1 MASQLERVLDS
12 INDLNKRI
20 NRFQR
25 REERARAD
33 SEERARKVRYN
44 DEYQD
49 RISRQARFAEFQAKI
64 DSLLEPYGVRA
75 PAPSA
80 NQSARNY
87 KIQLLQMLQDQ
98 LPPYLDKEIDVGNG
112 RMARVGQLARFPLA
126 RVDDSVIDIM
136 SPQIQAAAK
145 AMAFDKA
152 AAPEGEMVMRKRR
165 AMNGADVTEF
175 HGERSFVKD
184 LGRENRRARIND
196 PTALA
201 MVARGFVKL

>member
-1 MASQLERVLDS
+1 MTSQLERVLDS

-33 SEERARKVRYN
+33 SEERARKARYN

-49 RISRQARFAEFQAKI
+49 RISRQARFNDFQAKI
-64 DSLLEPYGVRA
+64 DSLLEPFGVRA
-75 PAPSA
+75 PAPSSG
-80 NQSARNY
+80 QSARSY
-87 KIQLLQMLQDQ
+87 KIALLQMLQDQ
-98 LPPYLDKEIDVGNG
+98 LPPYSTTNIDVGEG
-112 RMARVGQLARFPLA
+112 RMANVGQLARFPLA

-152 AAPEGEMVMRKRR
+152 SVPEGEMKPRKRM
-165 AMNGADVTEF
+165 AMNGADVTEWI
-175 HGERSFVKD
+175 GTRSFVKD